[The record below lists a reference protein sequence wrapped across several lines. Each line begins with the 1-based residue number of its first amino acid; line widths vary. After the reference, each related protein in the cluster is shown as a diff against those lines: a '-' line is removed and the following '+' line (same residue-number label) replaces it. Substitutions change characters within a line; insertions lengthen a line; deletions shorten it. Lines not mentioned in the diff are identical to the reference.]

1 MMRWLG
7 LANRGALALVAL
19 LCVAA
24 ASPVAAQQ
32 DSLPTPQ
39 PGASEAPAS
48 AASTSLAGPRLRP
61 EWRRVEPN
69 FRWSSGAASMAASG
83 GGSHTI
89 TITTLV
95 LVLLII
101 IVVLLV

>member
-1 MMRWLG
+1 MARWLG
-7 LANRGALALVAL
+7 SADRGALALVAL

-24 ASPVAAQQ
+24 GAPLAAQQ
-32 DSLPTPQ
+32 DSVPTP
-39 PGASEAPAS
+39 PLGASAAPAS
-48 AASTSLAGPRLRP
+48 AATTSLAGPRLRP

-69 FRWSSGAASMAASG
+69 VRWSSGARSMASSG

-89 TITTLV
+89 TVTTLV

>member
-48 AASTSLAGPRLRP
+48 AASTLAGPRLRP
-61 EWRRVEPN
+61 EWRGVEPN
-69 FRWSSGAASMAASG
+69 FRWSSGAGSMAASG